1 MKKNKDM
8 FSNIIGYDNIKIT
21 LERIID
27 VLNNEE
33 KYEKLGSTIPH
44 GLLLY
49 GEPGLGKSSLA
60 SDFLNNVDRK
70 KYTIRKMKSDG
81 DFIEYINEIFMQARD
96 NQPSIIL
103 LDDLDKFAEHEEKMK
118 NDEEFVAVQ
127 TLIDDVHDEDI
138 FIIATVNDM
147 DVLPESLL
155 RSGRFDIKIKI
166 DYPDE
171 EDAYKIFKYYLS
183 FKQVSNDINV
193 KNISHILSAS
203 SCADLEKVCN
213 QAGIYAGY
221 KNKDKIEMED
231 LLRAALEL
239 KYNTS
244 IEDNTIKDEYSL
256 NTAYHEAGHALI
268 GELLDPGSV
277 SFITIKNTDS
287 STRGFTSFH
296 NNKFHFEDVNHR
308 INRIKALLGGKAAT
322 EIVYGKCDIGSK
334 SDLRRASDIV
344 NDLIDDYCMF
354 GFDSLDP
361 FGCAGNYTK
370 DRKDMKRSGLLEK
383 YYQEVKELL
392 AKNRSVL
399 DKLAHTLEEKK
410 ILFKDE
416 IKEILSEV

>member
-1 MKKNKDM
+1 MLDIHKLFMREFMKSPIIIALIIPMILNRNTIIQNK
-8 FSNIIGYDNIKIT
+8 FSYIT
-21 LERIID
+21 LKINGPGYKNVFYEDDKTCDSFSPPNEVYINDIYQD
-27 VLNNEE
+27 KANYSYYFNDSKHEVKLIWNDQVLSPNCLFY
-33 KYEKLGSTIPH
+33 KCK
-44 GLLLY
+44 
-49 GEPGLGKSSLA
+49 
-60 SDFLNNVDRK
+60 D
-70 KYTIRKMKSDG
+70 
-81 DFIEYINEIFMQARD
+81 INEIELSHF
-96 NQPSIIL
+96 
-103 LDDLDKFAEHEEKMK
+103 KF
-118 NDEEFVAVQ
+118 
-127 TLIDDVHDEDI
+127 
-138 FIIATVNDM
+138 
-147 DVLPESLL
+147 
-155 RSGRFDIKIKI
+155 SGT
-166 DYPDE
+166 
-171 EDAYKIFKYYLS
+171 
-183 FKQVSNDINV
+183 
-193 KNISHILSAS
+193 NISHILSSS

-287 STRGFTSFH
+287 RTRGFTSFH

-392 AKNRSVL
+392 ATNRNIL
-399 DKLAHTLEEKK
+399 DKLALTLDK
-410 ILFKDE
+410 
-416 IKEILSEV
+416 KEILFQDEIRNIINQPNEVRGD